1 MAVTKKI
8 GTAVMRNRVKRVL
21 RECFRLHQ
29 ALLPPAVDLVI
40 VPKRHLKPE
49 QLDLAAAT
57 REFLPL
63 IKGNRRVCC
72 VAPRTKRLPRH
83 LPRRNRRTRRA
94 RTGNGFRSQGV
105 KRLSLRRLAV
115 LPIRLYQWTLSP
127 VLPPSCRYHP
137 TCSAYA
143 IEAVLTHGIFKGS
156 WLALRRILRCH
167 PWSSGGYDPVPPSH
181 SSSFSHQEQLD
192 HHGR

>member
-1 MAVTKKI
+1 M
-8 GTAVMRNRVKRVL
+8 
-21 RECFRLHQ
+21 
-29 ALLPPAVDLVI
+29 
-40 VPKRHLKPE
+40 
-49 QLDLAAAT
+49 
-57 REFLPL
+57 
-63 IKGNRRVCC
+63 
-72 VAPRTKRLPRH
+72 
-83 LPRRNRRTRRA
+83 
-94 RTGNGFRSQGV
+94 

-167 PWSSGGYDPVPPSH
+167 PWSSGGYDPVPPLH